1 MFKMFIFVLLF
12 LSVAVENAYAYLDF
26 GTGSYVLQMLFAS
39 FIGIVVVMKNH
50 LQWVKLLF
58 KRKKDVNS
66 EIDNEEN
73 SIDP

>member
-1 MFKMFIFVLLF
+1 MLKAFLFVLFF
-12 LSVAVENAYAYLDF
+12 LSVLVENAYAYLDF

-50 LQWVKLLF
+50 LQWVKQLF

-73 SIDP
+73 IIDP